1 MRNQTKESAVGIPA
15 LQGREDVKSA
25 PSPDRL
31 DQLSAPAHWQAVEFI
46 SDLHLQ
52 PGEAQTFEAWLAFLQ
67 RPASERAD
75 ALFIL
80 GDLFE
85 VWVGDDMLE
94 SSASTDQ
101 TFWRACSEALWSFST
116 YTPVYFMAGNRDFLL
131 GSQGL
136 RACGMQ
142 GLNDPTSL
150 DFLGQHWLL
159 SHGDALCLADTDY
172 MRFREQVRQPAWQ
185 REFLARPLSERT
197 AIARDLREQSEARKR
212 STAHD
217 PCLWAD
223 VDTNAARAAL
233 QTAGAHTLIH
243 GHTHRPAL
251 HELGD
256 GLQRVVLSD
265 WDAGAHPPRAEV
277 LRLDAQGLR
286 RIPLPLS

>member
-1 MRNQTKESAVGIPA
+1 M
-15 LQGREDVKSA
+15 SA

-31 DQLSAPAHWQAVEFI
+31 DQLRAPAHWQAVEFI

-52 PGEAQTFEAWLAFLQ
+52 PGEPRTFEVWRAWLQ
-67 RPASERAD
+67 RHLSQRAD

-85 VWVGDDMLE
+85 VWVGDDVLE

-101 TFWRACSEALWSFST
+101 TFWRACADALKHFSAQ
-116 YTPVYFMAGNRDFLL
+116 TPVYFMAGNRDFLL
-131 GSQGL
+131 GAQGL
-136 RACGMQ
+136 QACGMQ
-142 GLNDPTSL
+142 VLSDPTLL
-150 DFLGQHWLL
+150 DFFGQHWLL

-217 PCLWAD
+217 PSLWAD
-223 VDTNAARAAL
+223 VDTNAARAVL

-243 GHTHRPAL
+243 GHTHRPAV
-251 HELGD
+251 HALGD

-265 WDAGAHPPRAEV
+265 WDAGAQPPRAEV

-286 RIPLPLS
+286 RIRLPLS